1 MIPSSP
7 VAPGVSHL
15 KSALK
20 FGAQP
25 GPLGL
30 TVTPTNPDGA
40 VGVDQTAAIWNST
53 PATRSGCV
61 LTAIALACAVAVV
74 TESAA
79 STATTKRTI
88 QRLCPARPARSR
100 RGCSVRTEPAGTGLR
115 PPTQDPE
122 RRLW

>member
-1 MIPSSP
+1 MIASSP

-74 TESAA
+74 TESAE
-79 STATTKRTI
+79 STATSRRTI

-100 RGCSVRTEPAGTGLR
+100 SQLAADAKWTRTTSPHR
-115 PPTQDPE
+115 
-122 RRLW
+122 